1 MFKET
6 LTEHDDV
13 IGLGCEGKLS
23 EDDFERMHTLIHERL
38 SQGGRPGLLLDLT
51 KFEGY
56 ENALALL
63 EDIKIDTAHAND
75 FSRIAVV
82 GERSWMEWGT
92 KIVNV
97 ITLAEMRWFKATD
110 FKNAIAWLRDT

>member
-13 IGLGCEGKLS
+13 IGLVCEGKLS

-56 ENALALL
+56 
-63 EDIKIDTAHAND
+63 
-75 FSRIAVV
+75 
-82 GERSWMEWGT
+82 
-92 KIVNV
+92 
-97 ITLAEMRWFKATD
+97 
-110 FKNAIAWLRDT
+110 

>member
-6 LTEHDDV
+6 LTEHDNV
-13 IGLGCEGKLS
+13 IGLASEGKLS
-23 EDDFERMHTLIHERL
+23 DDDFERMHTLIHERL
-38 SQGGRPGLLLDLT
+38 SRGGRPGLLLYLT

-56 ENALALL
+56 ENASAVL
-63 EDIKIDTAHAND
+63 EDVKIDIAHTND

-82 GERSWMEWGT
+82 GERGWMEWGT

-110 FKNAIAWLRDT
+110 FKNAIAWLRDS